1 MKKQPSHKVL
11 TEAKHYIEQH
21 YCEPIMLEQLA
32 EQYSLSATYLS
43 SIFKQAYQVT
53 PTEYVTV
60 LRIQKAKQ
68 LIHAQQSRI
77 RDIAIEVGYSD
88 EFYFSRVFKKVE
100 GISPSQY
107 ADQQHINVALV
118 SGALL
123 GYAAAADVV
132 PAAAPLNAKWT
143 PYYYTLWLEH
153 DVQVLTGY
161 DPEDMQTIDELLQLN
176 ADLVIAPVHLPSQH
190 AEKLNAHVPIYW
202 LDHTK
207 DCFQVLDA
215 LGKQLGKEASVNEWM
230 KQYNKQLIQA
240 KDQLGWHRN
249 NAKVLVIRIYKDQ
262 LFAYCN
268 RAIAHLLYE
277 QLGAVSSYSPSKSEG
292 HHTATL
298 IEGLYND
305 EITTEE
311 LFMLEIEH
319 LFVIVCPEDQSR
331 VTWHHLQRD
340 LKEHNAVLEHH
351 TYVVHSDP
359 WFEYSPIAQR
369 RMLEQLVVF
378 VSP

>member
-1 MKKQPSHKVL
+1 MKKQPSNKVL
-11 TEAKHYIEQH
+11 TEAKQYIEQH

-68 LIHAQQSRI
+68 LIQAQQSRI

-100 GISPSQY
+100 GMSPSQY
-107 ADQQHINVALV
+107 AEQQHMNVALV

-123 GYAAAADVV
+123 GYAAAADIV

-161 DPEDMQTIDELLQLN
+161 DPEDMQTINELLQLN
-176 ADLVIAPVHLPSQH
+176 ADLVIAPVQLPSQH
-190 AEKLNAHVPIYW
+190 AEKLNSHVPVYW

-215 LGKQLGKEASVNEWM
+215 LGKQLAKEASVKEWM

-240 KDQLGWHRN
+240 RDQLSWHRN
-249 NAKVLVIRIYKDQ
+249 NAKVQVIRIYKDQ

-277 QLGAVSSYSPSKSEG
+277 QLGAVSSYSPSNLAG
-292 HHTATL
+292 HHTA

-311 LFMLEIEH
+311 LFMMEIEH

-331 VTWHHLQRD
+331 VTWHHLQRE
-340 LKEHNAVLEHH
+340 LKEHNAVLEQH